1 MMISRAKSSRAG
13 YSISSTVRLRRWISS
28 MKRISWLRRLVRI
41 AAKSPVRSMAGP
53 DVVLILTPTSVAM
66 M

>member
-1 MMISRAKSSRAG
+1 
-13 YSISSTVRLRRWISS
+13 

-66 M
+66 IWARQVLPSPGGP